1 MCSNECTIVHV
12 CEECVYDYY
21 TECDKCGHY
30 HHTEHIVEHDGE
42 NICDDCNIEEE
53 EVSLRFMEELKFYY
67 NMIEYDNEEYMKDNA
82 GHDLRE
88 EPDYL
93 YGFNILKHYIQNK
106 LWGEREEGD
115 INN

>member
-1 MCSNECTIVHV
+1 VHV